1 MLQLSWPCLQ
11 RVNLFFD
18 SYCSTCHGPK
28 GLGSPAG
35 DGLIAPAFSGSQR
48 IMGHPEY
55 SVKTLLHGLTGKL
68 EDKEYEGVMIAMN
81 MNDDEY
87 IASVISY
94 IRNEFGNEGSF
105 VTPEYVAQIRAE
117 TKDRDSN
124 YSFDELIQEVPKALP
139 PQDNWVATASSTALQ
154 GVGSTKDPSYAFG
167 YKGWKTETSQEP
179 GMWYQVELPDSHDL
193 AEIQFDAGK
202 EEFPLAFTVSISPN
216 GNNWTEVAKGTGH
229 SGVNNLRW
237 KSDESV
243 RFIKIESSE
252 KGEKPWAMRNLII
265 YSR

>member
-1 MLQLSWPCLQ
+1 
-11 RVNLFFD
+11 
-18 SYCSTCHGPK
+18 
-28 GLGSPAG
+28 
-35 DGLIAPAFSGSQR
+35 LIAPAFSGSQR

-68 EDKEYEGVMIAMN
+68 EDKEYEGVMIAMD

-105 VTPEYVAQIRAE
+105 VTPEYVAQIREE

-124 YSFDELIQEVPKALP
+124 YSFEELIQEVPKALP
-139 PQDNWVATASSTALQ
+139 PQDNWITTASSTALQ

-167 YKGWKTETSQEP
+167 FKGWKTEDPQESR
-179 GMWYQVELPDSHDL
+179 MWFQVELPDSHNL
-193 AEIQFDAGK
+193 AEIQFDSGK
-202 EEFPLAFTVSISPN
+202 DEFPITYTVSTSPN
-216 GNNWTEVAKGTGH
+216 GSNWTEVVKEVGH
-229 SGVNNLRW
+229 AGVNNARW
-237 KSDESV
+237 KSDETV